1 MLDILSITSPIYF
14 IIGLGFGLTKVG
26 LFSKLDMRVFGKF
39 VLNLA
44 LPALVFKA
52 LSQRQFSEVFNSS
65 YLLAYMVGTLL
76 VLGVGYSWTRYA
88 TRQSPLTSTFYAMGM
103 GCSNSGFVGY
113 PILLLTLAPVAGVVL
128 ALNMLVENLVIL
140 PLLLVLAER
149 GKGSGHAGKALAQSL
164 VKVAKTPLIV
174 GLLAGLA
181 ISISGWKLPA
191 PVTQTVTLFSNA
203 SGALSLFV
211 IGGALVGL
219 PLAGMGQRVWPI
231 VLGKLVLHPLMVLLC
246 ILALPYLG
254 LAALDPSLRTGALL
268 LAAMPMMGIYPT
280 LAQAYGQEDFA
291 AAATLAATVL
301 SFFSISALLWVLQ
314 H

>member
-1 MLDILSITSPIYF
+1 VA
-14 IIGLGFGLTKVG
+14 K
-26 LFSKLDMRVFGKF
+26 
-39 VLNLA
+39 
-44 LPALVFKA
+44 
-52 LSQRQFSEVFNSS
+52 
-65 YLLAYMVGTLL
+65 
-76 VLGVGYSWTRYA
+76 RYVK
-88 TRQSPLTSTFYAMGM
+88 QGQ
-103 GCSNSGFVGY
+103 VQ
-113 PILLLTLAPVAGVVL
+113 L

-149 GKGSGHAGKALAQSL
+149 GKGSGHAGKALAQSIAKL
-164 VKVAKTPLIV
+164 AKTPLIV
-174 GLLAGLA
+174 GLLAGLV
-181 ISISGWKLPA
+181 ISVSGWKLPA
-191 PVTQTVTLFSNA
+191 PMTQTVTLFSNA

-231 VLGKLVLHPLMVLLC
+231 VLGKLVLHPLMVLLS

-254 LAALDPSLRTGALL
+254 LAELDSSLRTGALL

-301 SFFSISALLWVLQ
+301 SFFTISALLWVLQ